1 MIPPG
6 PPPAFPGRRLLAFRR
21 DPIGFLQGLADAHGD
36 LVFYRTGPRHVLL
49 VNEPELIKEV
59 LVTQH
64 RNFIKSMVLQR
75 SRAILGDGLLTSEGE
90 QHLRQRRL
98 VAPAFHRQ
106 RIAAYGSA
114 MVADADRARQRWS
127 DGATVDMHTEMMRLT
142 LAVVGK
148 TLFGTDVEG
157 EADEIGQALNDLLQL
172 FDLLFLP
179 FSALLERLP
188 IPATRRRQRALARID
203 ATIYRMIDERR
214 RDPRDNGDLLSMLV
228 AAQDEEGDGRG
239 MSDSQV
245 RDEAITMFLAGHETT
260 ANALTWTWYL
270 LARNPAAEAE
280 LHAEL
285 DRVLAGRLP
294 ALEDLPALRYTEM
307 VLRESMRLLPPAWAV
322 GREALA
328 PFELGGYAIPAR
340 TVVVAS
346 QFITHRDP
354 RWYPE
359 PERFD
364 PLRWTPEAQAVRP
377 KFAYFPFGGGPRIC
391 VGESFAWMEGILL
404 LATLAQRWRCRL
416 APGAR
421 VELLPLI
428 TLRPKYGMPMVLER
442 RQPAAN
448 SAAPAYHK
456 QSSI

>member
-6 PPPAFPGRRLLAFRR
+6 PPPTLPGRRLLAFRR
-21 DPIGFLQGLADAHGD
+21 DPIGFLQGLAREYGD

-75 SRAILGDGLLTSEGE
+75 TRAILGEGLLTSEGE
-90 QHLRQRRL
+90 HHLRQRRL
-98 VAPAFHRQ
+98 VQPAFHRQ
-106 RIAAYGSA
+106 RIAAYGAA
-114 MVADADRARQRWS
+114 MVELADRARQRWR
-127 DGATVDMHTEMMRLT
+127 DGAAVDMHQEMMRLT
-142 LAVVGK
+142 LAVVGR
-148 TLFGTDVEG
+148 TLFDTDVEG
-157 EADEIGQALNDLLQL
+157 EADELGQALNDLMQL
-172 FDLLFLP
+172 FDLLFVP

-188 IPATRRRQRALARID
+188 IPSTRRRQRAAARID

-214 RDPRDNGDLLSMLV
+214 KDGRDHGDLLSMLV
-228 AAQDEEGDGRG
+228 MAQDEEGDGRG
-239 MSDSQV
+239 MTDRQV
-245 RDEAITMFLAGHETT
+245 RDEAITIFLAGHETT

-270 LARNPAAEAE
+270 LAQNPAAEAE

-285 DRVLAGRLP
+285 DRVLAGRPP
-294 ALEDLPALRYTEM
+294 AFEDLPTLRYTEM

-328 PFELGGYAIPAR
+328 PFELGGYALPAR
-340 TVVVAS
+340 TVVVTS

-364 PLRWTPEAQAVRP
+364 PGRWTPEAQAGRP

-391 VGESFAWMEGILL
+391 VGESFAWMEGVLL
-404 LATLAQRWRCRL
+404 LATLAQQWRCRL
-416 APGAR
+416 APGAS

-428 TLRPKYGMPMVLER
+428 TLRPKHGMPMIVER
-442 RQPAAN
+442 RQPAE
-448 SAAPAYHK
+448 APAAAAAY
-456 QSSI
+456 QERAF